1 MQILPL
7 NTLSAT
13 PCNKLEIKMTAHVGW
28 IYKRS
33 GSNKQ
38 TNKEEVRRFHQT
50 AGRSRIHNANVNG
63 GTSSSVVFQ
72 MIISLQVFSFLVKK
86 IEIKIF

>member
-1 MQILPL
+1 MLVGF
-7 NTLSAT
+7 TREAEAT
-13 PCNKLEIKMTAHVGW
+13 
-28 IYKRS
+28 
-33 GSNKQ
+33 NKQ
-38 TNKEEVRRFHQT
+38 TNKEVRRLHQT

-86 IEIKIF
+86 IEVKIF

>member
-13 PCNKLEIKMTAHVGW
+13 LCNKLEIKMTAHVGW
-28 IYKRS
+28 IYKRR

-38 TNKEEVRRFHQT
+38 TKKK
-50 AGRSRIHNANVNG
+50 SG
-63 GTSSSVVFQ
+63 GS
-72 MIISLQVFSFLVKK
+72 
-86 IEIKIF
+86 IKQQYTVERC

>member
-13 PCNKLEIKMTAHVGW
+13 LCNKLEIKMTAHVGW

-38 TNKEEVRRFHQT
+38 TKKEEVRRLHQI
-50 AGRSRIHNANVNG
+50 AGRSRIHITPTLTAG
-63 GTSSSVVFQ
+63 GVHR
-72 MIISLQVFSFLVKK
+72 LFSK
-86 IEIKIF
+86 

>member
-1 MQILPL
+1 MLVGF
-7 NTLSAT
+7 TREAEAT
-13 PCNKLEIKMTAHVGW
+13 
-28 IYKRS
+28 
-33 GSNKQ
+33 NKQ
-38 TNKEEVRRFHQT
+38 TNKEEVRRLHQT

-63 GTSSSVVFQ
+63 GTSSLVVFQ